1 MKEEGQTLRSALF
14 GLSKNLYFRELCRG
28 DHRSPAEK
36 RSFSDFPK
44 ENKRVFA
51 LRRQILL
58 RQNLRAINDRPY
70 NYLF

>member
-1 MKEEGQTLRSALF
+1 MTKKNPQLGWGF
-14 GLSKNLYFRELCRG
+14 FILSKNLCSYKHCRG

-36 RSFSDFPK
+36 RSFSDFPQ

-70 NYLF
+70 D

>member
-1 MKEEGQTLRSALF
+1 MNPQKEPTTGRLLR
-14 GLSKNLYFRELCRG
+14 LSKNLYFRELCRG

-36 RSFSDFPK
+36 RSFSDFPQ

-58 RQNLRAINDRPY
+58 RQNLRAIIDRPY
-70 NYLF
+70 D

>member
-1 MKEEGQTLRSALF
+1 MQHALF
-14 GLSKNLYFRELCRG
+14 YCRG

-36 RSFSDFPK
+36 RSFSDFPQ

-51 LRRQILL
+51 LRQQILP

-70 NYLF
+70 NYFLTEGHEK